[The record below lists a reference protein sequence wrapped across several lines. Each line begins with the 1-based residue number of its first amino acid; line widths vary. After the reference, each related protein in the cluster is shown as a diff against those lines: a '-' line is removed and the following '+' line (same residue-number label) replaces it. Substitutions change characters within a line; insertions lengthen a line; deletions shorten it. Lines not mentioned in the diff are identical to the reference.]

1 MGVGR
6 KGNGTIDHEST
17 GVVSEEVVWVV
28 VSGEAFAGVAAV
40 WNGET
45 TVVVYNICEIEKNVS
60 YYVESSVTDVV
71 RKKSGGR
78 WSR

>member
-1 MGVGR
+1 MVGR
-6 KGNGTIDHEST
+6 KGNGTIDPEST
-17 GVVSEEVVWVV
+17 GVVSEEVWKVV
-28 VSGEAFAGVAAV
+28 VSGEALAGVAAV
-40 WNGET
+40 RDGET
-45 TVVVYNICEIEKNVS
+45 TLVVYNICEMEKNVS